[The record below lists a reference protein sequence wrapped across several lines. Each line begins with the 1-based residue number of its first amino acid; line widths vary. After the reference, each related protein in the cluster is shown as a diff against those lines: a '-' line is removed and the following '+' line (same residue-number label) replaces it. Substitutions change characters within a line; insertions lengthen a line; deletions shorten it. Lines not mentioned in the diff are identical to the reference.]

1 VTPRIFTS
9 EESAIVRRLRAKGA
23 AWTECAEAVAST
35 VNVVRRAF
43 DEDFRERA
51 ALQKVRA
58 RDAKRQLRAPRPD
71 FRPSIPATTIRVN
84 GVEISV
90 AHVRFPDE
98 VRG

>member
-58 RDAKRQLRAPRPD
+58 RDA
-71 FRPSIPATTIRVN
+71 ATTIRVN